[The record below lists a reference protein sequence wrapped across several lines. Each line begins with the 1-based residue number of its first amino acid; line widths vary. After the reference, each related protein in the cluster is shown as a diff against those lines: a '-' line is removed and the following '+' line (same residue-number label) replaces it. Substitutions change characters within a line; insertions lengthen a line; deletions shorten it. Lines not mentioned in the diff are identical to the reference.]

1 MKFKNLFKLLWKYLK
16 PHKKIVWL
24 CIFLATFSSII
35 SAFIPL
41 VYGRLVDE
49 ATTFHP
55 DLKLILLIL
64 LAWLIFVSFANWM
77 SRFISLKGSWL
88 GGKVYQAFMDDIC
101 FHYLQLPL
109 SFHKDK
115 KSGEQLSRID
125 RASNH
130 LWNLIEEVIFYLAP
144 GFLTAFLAIVLMFI
158 TEWRMTVVLIIIL
171 IFYTFAT
178 ILKTKP
184 IIKAQKVINVFWEKM
199 WGHIYDITGN
209 IDVVKSHVKE
219 SLEQKNINYNLK
231 QTMTKMVEFFKTW
244 RNLSAWQDNIQGLGF
259 VVIFGIALYLLTQGK
274 ITAGVLVTFVGY
286 VNLVFRPFNQLANN
300 YRQTQRGLVTIGR
313 AIKIYDIKTELYNTG
328 KKIKN
333 VKGAIE
339 FKNVTF
345 SYDKKHNKV
354 LSGISFNV
362 EAGATIA
369 LVGESGTGKTTLLSL
384 ISRYY
389 SLDRGGIL
397 LDGKNINSL
406 NLSFLRQQIALV
418 PQEISLFND
427 TLRKNL
433 AYAKPRATDFEINNA
448 LQIAN
453 AFEFVN
459 KFPKKLYSKVGERGI
474 KLSTG
479 QKQRIAIA
487 RALLRDPKILILD
500 EATSALDSVSEKLV
514 QEALKR
520 LIQGRTT
527 FVIAHRLSTITNA
540 DKILVFDKGKLVE
553 QGKHKELI
561 KNKSVYY
568 NLYQKQK
575 F

>member
-1 MKFKNLFKLLWKYLK
+1 
-16 PHKKIVWL
+16 
-24 CIFLATFSSII
+24 
-35 SAFIPL
+35 
-41 VYGRLVDE
+41 
-49 ATTFHP
+49 
-55 DLKLILLIL
+55 
-64 LAWLIFVSFANWM
+64 
-77 SRFISLKGSWL
+77 
-88 GGKVYQAFMDDIC
+88 
-101 FHYLQLPL
+101 
-109 SFHKDK
+109 
-115 KSGEQLSRID
+115 
-125 RASNH
+125 
-130 LWNLIEEVIFYLAP
+130 
-144 GFLTAFLAIVLMFI
+144 
-158 TEWRMTVVLIIIL
+158 
-171 IFYTFAT
+171 
-178 ILKTKP
+178 
-184 IIKAQKVINVFWEKM
+184 
-199 WGHIYDITGN
+199 
-209 IDVVKSHVKE
+209 
-219 SLEQKNINYNLK
+219 
-231 QTMTKMVEFFKTW
+231 
-244 RNLSAWQDNIQGLGF
+244 
-259 VVIFGIALYLLTQGK
+259 
-274 ITAGVLVTFVGY
+274 
-286 VNLVFRPFNQLANN
+286 
-300 YRQTQRGLVTIGR
+300 
-313 AIKIYDIKTELYNTG
+313 
-328 KKIKN
+328 
-333 VKGAIE
+333 
-339 FKNVTF
+339 
-345 SYDKKHNKV
+345 